1 MIRPHQILL
10 LILTLKYSQ
19 TLAKILLIEE
29 KDELHLAELFK
40 ESNQNGQ
47 YTEYIIDHDQE
58 DDVKQNSSFC
68 EQLQLTGSIAAVVDL
83 SWGGWFAAR
92 EISLEKNIPYFRV
105 EVSFIWFSQPN
116 FAGKATKFSFQVSNA
131 PFVQAA
137 DNFLSQRDALDAA
150 LIFQNEVELDQSLY
164 FIIENYDLRILVMSL
179 DDKERDVYERLKNV
193 RPLPTAFVAFGT
205 AENLSKLV
213 KKASA
218 KKLIQRHSRWNF
230 FVEDFA
236 SPDLNMAAADVD
248 VVLASIRPEDCC
260 GLLASSSNSC
270 NCEAGI
276 KPKQMV
282 AKMAGKIVAKAWAN
296 VPN

>member
-1 MIRPHQILL
+1 M
-10 LILTLKYSQ
+10 
-19 TLAKILLIEE
+19 
-29 KDELHLAELFK
+29 
-40 ESNQNGQ
+40 
-47 YTEYIIDHDQE
+47 
-58 DDVKQNSSFC
+58 
-68 EQLQLTGSIAAVVDL
+68 
-83 SWGGWFAAR
+83 
-92 EISLEKNIPYFRV
+92 
-105 EVSFIWFSQPN
+105 
-116 FAGKATKFSFQVSNA
+116 SNA

-282 AKMAGKIVAKAWAN
+282 AKMAGKIVAKA
-296 VPN
+296 